1 MEGLRPP
8 TFQEFADDLPVS
20 EERSRQLYPIAL
32 MLSRAQLEGWI
43 DEIDQRLEEFSDE
56 PEPASE
62 QNAD

>member
-8 TFQEFADDLPVS
+8 TFQEFAEDLPVS

-56 PEPASE
+56 PEPALE
-62 QNAD
+62 